1 MHYIRIRLHTISQ
14 APQTHHETFHM
25 KQRDFFRS
33 LPIDGMQPQRRL
45 SISQATHID
54 TPLLAA
60 LLLLSTYGLIVLY
73 SASSA
78 QMDVIERQATF
89 LGIGFAVMIVAAQIP
104 PMIYRRYAAV
114 FYLLGLI
121 LLITV
126 LWKGIGAKGAQRWLD
141 LPGLPRFQPSEIM
154 KLAVPIMAA
163 HYFSKRIIPAS
174 ARSLVGAMVI
184 LAMPALLIAK
194 QPDLGTSLLILSSGI
209 FVIFLAGISWRLI
222 FIGVGLA
229 VAAAPALWFTM
240 HDYQK
245 QRVLTFL
252 SPERDPLGSGWN
264 IIQSKTAIGSGGV
277 SGKGWLDGTQSH
289 LDFLPESS
297 TDFIIAVLA
306 EEFGLL
312 GAVLLLG
319 LYFFIVARGLIIS
332 LEAQD
337 TFSRLLAG
345 SITLTFFVYV
355 FVNIG
360 MVSGILPVV
369 GVPLPLVSVGGTSI
383 VTLLAGFGILMS
395 IQTHRRW
402 LSH

>member
-1 MHYIRIRLHTISQ
+1 
-14 APQTHHETFHM
+14 M

-54 TPLLAA
+54 TPLFAA
-60 LLLLSTYGLIVLY
+60 LLLLSAYGLTVLY
-73 SASSA
+73 SASSG
-78 QMDVIERQATF
+78 QMHVIERQATF

-104 PMIYRRYAAV
+104 PMIYKRYASF

-126 LWKGIGAKGAQRWLD
+126 LWKGIGAKGAQRWLA

-174 ARSLVGAMVI
+174 ARSLIGAIIILVI
-184 LAMPALLIAK
+184 PALLIAK

-222 FIGVGLA
+222 FMGTGLA

-264 IIQSKTAIGSGGV
+264 IIQSKTAIGSGGIY
-277 SGKGWLDGTQSH
+277 GKGWLEGTQSH

-312 GAVLLLG
+312 GAVVLLG
-319 LYFFIVARGLIIS
+319 LNFFIVARGLIIS

-395 IQTHRRW
+395 IETHRHW